1 MSSRSSV
8 RSATVERCLAL
19 VLRLVRRS
27 LGEVGSFSEG
37 GCEADSVGNGEF
49 TAELDVHCLGR
60 LFAPALAS
68 HAIHAF
74 REAAVFKE
82 TFC

>member
-1 MSSRSSV
+1 MGPCQTSFAYPQIV
-8 RSATVERCLAL
+8 VPPLERCLAL

-49 TAELDVHCLGR
+49 TVELDVHCPAAMAAGAD
-60 LFAPALAS
+60 FACDTCVP
-68 HAIHAF
+68 
-74 REAAVFKE
+74 
-82 TFC
+82 